1 MLPADTAASA
11 ANPELALPGWPPAVI
26 AGAFQTGVLG
36 VRTLKRRQVR
46 VASFDPNPNQPGF
59 RSVHGK
65 ALRCPNPDGESDAW
79 AAFMIDLAR
88 SMDARPALI
97 SSSDQFVTATAR
109 HADVLEPHFLLS
121 PGCRLQGAL
130 ADKQSQY
137 DLASKNG
144 MPMPRTEDIR
154 SENDLVRLSRDV
166 HYPCLL
172 KPMHFRQWQRFPAG
186 HPLAFQKVAIAK
198 DASELNALYRQA
210 ATITPHLMLQEII
223 EGPDTNKRVYLAC
236 YDAKSQRIGHAM
248 FRELR
253 CDPMGFG
260 PATIS
265 HPVDDPDTDRIC
277 DAFLRRIGY
286 TGICEI
292 EMKWDDRDG
301 RVKLIEANPRLSGGG
316 DAAPYAGVD
325 LCWLH
330 YLDLIG
336 QPVSPVSPTGRDFR
350 HIVLRPEGR
359 ALAAYWRAGLLTWRD
374 VRESYRGPRAFFD
387 LDPKDWR
394 YSLETL
400 YIAGRSFLSE
410 AFRKMPA

>member
-1 MLPADTAASA
+1 MSPTEA
-11 ANPELALPGWPPAVI
+11 ANANAPVAEPEWPPAVI

-36 VRTLKRRQVR
+36 VRSLKRRRVR
-46 VASFDPNPNQPGF
+46 VASFDPNPRQPGF
-59 RSVHGK
+59 RSVYGK
-65 ALRCPNPDGESDAW
+65 ALRCPDPDKESDAW
-79 AAFMIDLAR
+79 ARFMVDLAD
-88 SMDARPALI
+88 SMGERPALI
-97 SSSDQFVTATAR
+97 SSSDQFVTAAAN
-109 HADVLEPHFLLS
+109 HADLLQQHYRLS
-121 PGCRLQGAL
+121 PAFRLHGLL

-137 DLASKNG
+137 DLAARHG
-144 MPMPRTEDIR
+144 MPMPRTEEVR
-154 SENDLVRLSRDV
+154 SEAEIIKLARSV

-172 KPMHFRQWQRFPAG
+172 KPMHFRQWRKFPSG
-186 HPLAFQKVAIAK
+186 HPLAYQKVAVAK
-198 DASELNALYRQA
+198 DSNELIERYRQA
-210 ATITPHLMLQEII
+210 ATVNAHVMLQEII
-223 EGPDTNKRVYLAC
+223 QGPDTNKRVYLAC
-236 YDAKSQRIGHAM
+236 YDGTGRRIGHAM

-265 HPVDDPDTDRIC
+265 HPVSDPETDRVC
-277 DAFLRRIGY
+277 DEFLRRIGY

-301 RVKLIEANPRLSGGG
+301 QVKLIEANPRLSGGG

-336 QPVSPVSPTGRDFR
+336 QPVVAVSPTGHDFR

-359 ALAAYWRAGLLTWRD
+359 ALAAYWRAGLLTWKD
-374 VRESYRGPRAFFD
+374 VRQSYKLPLAFYD

-400 YIAGRSFLSE
+400 VIAGRSFIAE
-410 AFRKMPA
+410 ALRKQSA

>member
-1 MLPADTAASA
+1 VSPADEKARPENATTAQ
-11 ANPELALPGWPPAVI
+11 PDWPPAVI

-46 VASFDPNPNQPGF
+46 VASFDPNPQQPGF
-59 RSVHGK
+59 RSVYGK
-65 ALRCPNPDGESDAW
+65 AVRCPNPDSASDAW
-79 AAFMIDLAR
+79 ATFMVELAG
-88 SMDARPALI
+88 SMGARPALI

-109 HADVLEPHFLLS
+109 HADLLEQHFLLS
-121 PGCRLQGAL
+121 PGCRLQGLL

-144 MPMPRTEDIR
+144 MPMPRTADIR
-154 SENDLVRLSRDV
+154 SEAEIARLSREV

-172 KPMHFRQWQRFPAG
+172 KPLHFRQWQKFPSG

-198 DASELNALYRQA
+198 DATELIAHYRQV
-210 ATITPHLMLQEII
+210 ATVNPHVMLQEII

-236 YDAKSQRIGHAM
+236 YDATSRRIGHAM

-265 HPVDDPDTDRIC
+265 HPVDDPETDRVC
-277 DAFLRRIGY
+277 DEFLRRIGY
-286 TGICEI
+286 IGICEI

-325 LCWLH
+325 LCWIH

-336 QPVSPVSPTGRDFR
+336 QPVTPVSPSGNDFR

-374 VRESYRGPRAFFD
+374 IRESYKGPLAFYD
-387 LDPKDWR
+387 LDPKDLR

-400 YIAGRSFLSE
+400 YIAGRSFIAE
-410 AFRKMPA
+410 ALRKMPA